1 MSLHFIEFYFDLSRR
16 LIGYY
21 SQEPVY
27 VRSHDLTSNSGGVFR
42 MAVPNIGEAPAK
54 TFAE

>member
-1 MSLHFIEFYFDLSRR
+1 MSLHFIEFYFDFSRR

-21 SQEPVY
+21 SPEPVY
-27 VRSHDLTSNSGGVFR
+27 VRSHDFVSNSGGFFR
-42 MAVPNIGEAPAK
+42 MAVQNIGEAPAK